1 MAILAKLMDFYL
13 AAGKTTILP
22 VCLTKRGNA
31 PCKQTKLAFE
41 IEDGQNKR
49 FSKKILLAAGKSH
62 LFFHNN
68 SETKQSYFFGKLDN
82 FRISVFSHEK
92 RLITAD
98 KMFFKLRVSSVV
110 FIYTIANGFPYA
122 FKAVMTLRY
131 TILGTFAGKRLTDW
145 FHLKSISAF
154 LVLYTQILQHDKI
167 AAEGGT

>member
-1 MAILAKLMDFYL
+1 MHLASKQNLHLKWMDRASAFQ
-13 AAGKTTILP
+13 
-22 VCLTKRGNA
+22 KRY
-31 PCKQTKLAFE
+31 CW
-41 IEDGQNKR
+41 
-49 FSKKILLAAGKSH
+49 LLEKVIY
-62 LFFHNN
+62 FFIIIPK
-68 SETKQSYFFGKLDN
+68 TKQSYFFGKLDN

-131 TILGTFAGKRLTDW
+131 TISSTFAGKWLTDW

-167 AAEGGT
+167 AAERET

>member
-41 IEDGQNKR
+41 IEDGQSKR

-62 LFFHNN
+62 LFFHDN

-122 FKAVMTLRY
+122 LSSHDF
-131 TILGTFAGKRLTDW
+131 TIYRIRDFCWKM
-145 FHLKSISAF
+145 
-154 LVLYTQILQHDKI
+154 VN
-167 AAEGGT
+167 